1 MKMWKKWIALL
12 LAAAMLFAL
21 TGCGLSAAQQIL
33 DELSVESSPTVQ
45 PGAPDTP
52 DMPPEPTGAED
63 PHPVGLLS
71 IPREI
76 GEYDGA
82 LDLTCLWE
90 EVALRDTDAAAFPA
104 LADAL
109 TRLSAAEKQSAR
121 QQADDQ
127 RETAQEI
134 GADGEYLL
142 ELVYESN
149 FTVRR
154 ADTNFVSLLYR
165 SYRYAGGVHPSGYY
179 TGVTLDSRTG
189 ERMALTDIFTDAAV
203 LAQAIMDELYAN
215 YPAEAFYD
223 GVNTASMQQNIE
235 ADLLQWVLDPAGLT
249 VIFPEYEIAPYAA
262 GTITVSIPY
271 SWYPE
276 QFDIRCTQLPAA
288 YAVELDPLSAVPVFF
303 DVDAA
308 DDYLDTV
315 AVELVMQDAW
325 YAEQVLVDING
336 SEHVLLD
343 QVIGWQRIFLL
354 RLEDGGTG
362 VYLFAGDGPQTNLYI
377 RTLNSD
383 GICGTDELFG
393 ADLPSRYIQED
404 GIYIELLT
412 DPGNFRLSFFVEM
425 LSSMFGTQTFRAQPD
440 GAPIRQQ
447 EVYTLESDI
456 VLTLLQPMTF
466 ETGGPGEASGEKEF
480 PAGTQFTFLA
490 TDGEG
495 WVDMSSDTGETVRIY
510 VDKSDWPDR
519 VNGKDVFECFD
530 GMQYAG

>member
-33 DELSVESSPTVQ
+33 DELSGESDSAVQ
-45 PGAPDTP
+45 PGGPDGPGTP
-52 DMPPEPTGAED
+52 TDLPVTENLR
-63 PHPVGLLS
+63 PVGLFS
-71 IPREI
+71 IPREV
-76 GEYDGA
+76 GEYDDA

-90 EVALRDTDAAAFPA
+90 EIALRDTDAAAFPA

-109 TRLSAAEKQSAR
+109 AALSTAEKQNAD
-121 QQADDQ
+121 QQADDL
-127 RETAQEI
+127 REIAQEV
-134 GADGEYLL
+134 GTDGPAPL
-142 ELVYESN
+142 EFVYESD
-149 FTVRR
+149 FAVRR

-271 SWYPE
+271 SRYPE

-288 YAVELDPLSAVPVFF
+288 YAVELDPYSAVPVFF

-315 AVELVMQDAW
+315 AAGLVMQDAW
-325 YAEQVLVDING
+325 YAEQVLMDING

-362 VYLFAGDGPQTNLYI
+362 VYLFASDGPQTNLYI
-377 RTLNSD
+377 RLLDAN
-383 GICGTDELFG
+383 GICGESQLSG
-393 ADLPSRYIQED
+393 ADLPSRYVQED

-412 DPGNFRLSFFVEM
+412 DPNAFRLAFFVEV

-447 EVYTLESDI
+447 EDYTLESDI

-466 ETGGPGEASGEKEF
+466 ETVGPGEASGEKEF
-480 PAGTQFTFLA
+480 SAGTQFTFLA
-490 TDGEG
+490 TDGES
-495 WVDMSSDTGETVRIY
+495 WVDMRSDTGETVRIY